1 MKLFNAS
8 SVDHNN
14 AGYGSGMYI
23 DSDSTLLLDG
33 AVSVSHNRA
42 TGGAGGVKAINGAVI
57 DVRGATL
64 SGNTALSG
72 SGGAFELRFEAVL
85 SVEGM
90 TANYNWA
97 SQSGGVAG
105 GPAPPRSAASLPRC
119 ASATTL
125 SGAECASDEC
135 FALSAPP
142 PPPPPP
148 PPCDAVCCSFNQG
161 LH

>member
-1 MKLFNAS
+1 MSSCFRLKIKLFDTV

-97 SQSGGVAG
+97 SQSGGVVYVAG
-105 GPAPPRSAASLPRC
+105 TATVSGFAA
-119 ASATTL
+119 
-125 SGAECASDEC
+125 
-135 FALSAPP
+135 
-142 PPPPPP
+142 
-148 PPCDAVCCSFNQG
+148 AVCVGNYALRGGMCVR
-161 LH
+161 